1 MVMVC
6 VAMGRVRVTVLPNAK
21 AILGA
26 QSRTAGKNSIDAK
39 GTHGQEQQRM
49 DPQGDGPAQER
60 QCPGCHRADQGGP
73 HRRRPQ
79 APAGRLAGP
88 VPAPLQSW
96 QQTAAGQRRFGLI
109 AHRLHR
115 LGSDSALAQW
125 ARSSEDLVRQ
135 LGLQLVTVG
144 AAFDAL
150 LNEELLVDYPG
161 LHRLPNGRE
170 GGLMRV
176 VSRIAGGLTPGE
188 ALDGVI
194 FLMDPV
200 DPSSTFPEAQA
211 LKRQCVTHGKPFVPT
226 LAGALEWILVEALG
240 AGLAPGRLGSVAV
253 AELDPADQ
261 TLALIAHDARK
272 SQMVDFAGQH
282 FDLLSRFESRVAT
295 GTTGGLLNELAWS
308 RGWPVGQAW
317 VTRYQSG
324 PLGGDAQIA
333 ELVLDGACQKVIF
346 FEDPHVARQH
356 EADIQLMERAV
367 WSAGA
372 RCSCLNSPAMAA
384 QWAQAVE
391 RVDFS
396 CPDAS

>member
-1 MVMVC
+1 M
-6 VAMGRVRVTVLPNAK
+6 
-21 AILGA
+21 
-26 QSRTAGKNSIDAK
+26 SESSSI
-39 GTHGQEQQRM
+39 
-49 DPQGDGPAQER
+49 
-60 QCPGCHRADQGGP
+60 
-73 HRRRPQ
+73 Q
-79 APAGRLAGP
+79 ARP

-115 LGSDSALAQW
+115 QGSDSALAQW

-226 LAGALEWILVEALG
+226 LAGALEWVLVEALV
-240 AGLAPGRLGSVAV
+240 AGLAPERLGAAAM

-272 SQMVDFAGQH
+272 AQMVDFAGQH

-308 RGWPVGQAW
+308 RGWPAGQSW

-333 ELVLDGACQKVIF
+333 ELVLDGACQRVIF

-384 QWAQAVE
+384 QWAQALE
-391 RVDFS
+391 RLDFS
-396 CPDAS
+396 RPDAS